1 MPRTAQEIID
11 HAEELA
17 DLFES
22 DASLDWEERPIAES
36 LLRRAVL
43 HRAQGEAEVRDA
55 VVKARSDGM
64 TWKLIGTFL
73 GTTAQAAHQR
83 YGAVVNGASSA

>member
-22 DASLDWEERPIAES
+22 DAPLDWEERPVAEY
-36 LLRRAVL
+36 LLQRAVR
-43 HRAQGEAEVRDA
+43 HRARGESDVRDA
-55 VVKARSDGM
+55 VAKARNDGM
-64 TWKLIGTFL
+64 TWKRIGTFL
-73 GTTAQAAHQR
+73 GTTAQAAQQR
-83 YGAVVNGASSA
+83 YGPVIDDSSSA